1 MMSSQEQRDDL
12 ERQRWKQFGTWLRD
26 LRVDQARTQT
36 NVAAAAGMG
45 IQSLASL
52 ERGGFRRND
61 DGPWLVPN
69 PKDETLISLARALRV
84 DPEELFRRVGRY
96 QDRPATKG
104 SRRRQDRGGDRLAEL
119 EVRLEALERE
129 FVAMRERNAET
140 ERRLRDA
147 GIPVPD
153 EAPGRPSRRRR
164 APG

>member
-1 MMSSQEQRDDL
+1 MMSSQEQLDDL

-69 PKDETLISLARALRV
+69 PKDETLISLARALGV
-84 DPEELFRRVGRY
+84 DPEEIFRRVGRY
-96 QDRPATKG
+96 EDRPATKG
-104 SRRRQDRGGDRLAEL
+104 SRRRLDRRGDRLAEL
-119 EVRLEALERE
+119 EERIQTLEAEVER
-129 FVAMRERNAET
+129 MRERNAET
-140 ERRLRDA
+140 EQRLREA
-147 GIPVPD
+147 GISIPG
-153 EAPGRPSRRRR
+153 EPGRPRRRR
-164 APG
+164 VPG

>member
-69 PKDETLISLARALRV
+69 PKDETLISLARALSV
-84 DPEELFRRVGRY
+84 DPEEMFRRVDRY
-96 QDRPATKG
+96 EDRPATKG
-104 SRRRQDRGGDRLAEL
+104 SRRRQDRRGDRLAEM
-119 EVRLEALERE
+119 EERIRALEAELER
-129 FVAMRERNAET
+129 MRERNAET
-140 ERRLRDA
+140 ERRLREA
-147 GIPVPD
+147 GISIPV
-153 EAPGRPSRRRR
+153 EPGRPRRRR
-164 APG
+164 VPG

>member
-69 PKDETLISLARALRV
+69 PKDETLISLARALGV
-84 DPEELFRRVGRY
+84 DAEEMFRRVGRY
-96 QDRPATKG
+96 EDRPATKG
-104 SRRRQDRGGDRLAEL
+104 SRRRQDHRGDRLAEL
-119 EVRLEALERE
+119 EERIRALEAELER
-129 FVAMRERNAET
+129 MRERNAET

-147 GIPVPD
+147 GISI
-153 EAPGRPSRRRR
+153 PGETKRPRRRR
-164 APG
+164 VPG

>member
-96 QDRPATKG
+96 EDRPATKG
-104 SRRRQDRGGDRLAEL
+104 SRRRQDRQGDRLAEL
-119 EVRLEALERE
+119 EERLVVLERE
-129 FVAMRERNAET
+129 LVAMRKRNAET

-147 GIPVPD
+147 GISIPG
-153 EAPGRPSRRRR
+153 ETGRPRRRR
-164 APG
+164 VPG

>member
-69 PKDETLISLARALRV
+69 PKDETLISLARALGV

-96 QDRPATKG
+96 EDRPATKG
-104 SRRRQDRGGDRLAEL
+104 SRRREDRGAGRLLELEGRIAALEAEL
-119 EVRLEALERE
+119 ER
-129 FVAMRERNAET
+129 MRERSDET
-140 ERRLRDA
+140 ERRLREA
-147 GIPVPD
+147 GISI
-153 EAPGRPSRRRR
+153 PGETERPRRRR
-164 APG
+164 VPG

>member
-26 LRVDQARTQT
+26 VRVGQARTQT

-69 PKDETLISLARALRV
+69 PKDETLISLARALGV

-96 QDRPATKG
+96 EDRPATKG
-104 SRRRQDRGGDRLAEL
+104 SRRRQDRRGDRLTEL
-119 EVRLEALERE
+119 EERLVALERDL
-129 FVAMRERNAET
+129 VAMRGRNAET
-140 ERRLRDA
+140 ERRLREA
-147 GIPVPD
+147 GIPIPG
-153 EAPGRPSRRRR
+153 EPGRPRRR
-164 APG
+164 